1 MLFKTGS
8 IMLLR
13 SLLLLSAL
21 LCLTPVQ
28 AQPRVV
34 ASILP
39 IHSLTEAIM
48 QGIAEPE
55 LLIPAQAS
63 PHDWSLRPSQRR
75 ALQGADLIIWVGS
88 SLETFMPHIL
98 QGTPD
103 SVRDLELTSLPG
115 LELIRKEG
123 HDHDHEETHI
133 DPHIWLDPQQAII
146 VASGIARALGEIDPQ
161 HIALYQQNLDSL
173 VARLNR
179 LDRNLREATTPLRSV
194 PFVVYHDA
202 YGYFIRRYGLN
213 QVGQVTLSAHQQPG
227 ARHLRE
233 LRQQLMDG
241 SVRCLFTEP
250 QFQPAI
256 VGNLIEDTDV
266 RLAEL
271 DPIGSTLK
279 PGPEAYFQLM
289 DELAGSLT
297 GCLAH

>member
-1 MLFKTGS
+1 
-8 IMLLR
+8 MLLR
-13 SLLLLSAL
+13 SLLLLSSL
-21 LCLTPVQ
+21 LCLTPAL

-39 IHSLTEAIM
+39 IHSLTDAIM

-63 PHDWSLRPSQRR
+63 PHDWTLRPSQRR
-75 ALQGADLIIWVGS
+75 ALQEADLIIWVGS

-123 HDHDHEETHI
+123 DDHGHEEAHI
-133 DPHIWLDPQQAII
+133 DPHIWLDPKQSII
-146 VASGIARALGEIDPQ
+146 IARGIARKLTEIDPQ
-161 HIALYQQNLDSL
+161 HADRYQANLESL
-173 VARLNR
+173 TTR
-179 LDRNLREATTPLRSV
+179 LDQLDRELREATAPVQAR

-202 YGYFIRRYGLN
+202 YGYFIRRYGLL

-233 LRQQLMDG
+233 LRAQLMG
-241 SVRCLFTEP
+241 GTVRCLFTEP

-256 VGNLIEDTDV
+256 VSNLIEGTHV

-271 DPIGSTLK
+271 DPIGSSLK
-279 PGPEAYFQLM
+279 AGPEAYFQLM
-289 DELAGSLT
+289 NALSESLT
-297 GCLAH
+297 SCLAH

>member
-1 MLFKTGS
+1 M
-8 IMLLR
+8 MLR

-21 LCLTPVQ
+21 FFLTPAL

-39 IHSLTEAIM
+39 IHSLTDAIM
-48 QGIAEPE
+48 QGVAEPE

-63 PHDWSLRPSQRR
+63 PHDWSLRPSQRK
-75 ALQGADLIIWVGS
+75 ALQEADLIIWVGT
-88 SLETFMPHIL
+88 SLETFMPHLL

-103 SVRDLELTSLPG
+103 SVQNLELTSLPG

-123 HDHDHEETHI
+123 HDHDHEEAHI
-133 DPHIWLDPQQAII
+133 DPHIWLDPNQTII
-146 VASGIARALGEIDPQ
+146 IARGIARRLAELDPQ
-161 HIALYQQNLDSL
+161 HATLYQQNLDSL

-179 LDRNLREATTPLRSV
+179 LDRKLREATTPVQSV

-202 YGYFIRRYGLN
+202 YGYFIRRYGLH

-233 LRQQLMDG
+233 LRKQLMDG

-256 VGNLIEDTDV
+256 VGNLIEGTDV

-271 DPIGSTLK
+271 DPIGSSLK
-279 PGPEAYFQLM
+279 PGPEIYFQLM
-289 DELAGSLT
+289 NELSASLT
-297 GCLAH
+297 ECLAH